1 MKSLTTSIIQE
12 LPEQTLFSRPQAAS
26 ILGVGLSTLDSL
38 ITDKD
43 LPRVHLRKRVYVLR
57 GDLEKYI
64 LDHRTGGTK

>member
-12 LPEQTLFSRPQAAS
+12 LPEQTLFSRPQTAS

-38 ITDKD
+38 ITEKD
-43 LPRVHLRKRVYVLR
+43 LPRVHMRKRVYVLKC
-57 GDLEKYI
+57 DLEKYI